1 MSKVRRIYVEKK
13 DAYAVKAKDLKKQF
27 KDYLGIKADNVRVL
41 TRYDME
47 GVSEDTYNKAKV
59 TIFSEPPI
67 DVVYEESFPMNEKE
81 KCFSQEYLP
90 GQFDQRADSA
100 EQCVK
105 LLNEEE
111 TPVIKTAT
119 TYVVE
124 GDVTEEQMQTI
135 RQLFRENPDYVKLLS
150 EPSIPKEERTKLLD
164 TAFGTEAERYLV
176 NFLKLLCERGILG
189 EYSGCCEE
197 FTRRYNVDHNIAT
210 AVVTSAVALTDEQM
224 AALKD
229 KLEKISG
236 KTVTLTQKTDPT
248 VLAGLKVE
256 LEGKQLDGTV
266 KSRLD
271 GLSRKL
277 NELIV

>member
-111 TPVIKTAT
+111 EPVIRTAT
-119 TYVVE
+119 TYVIE
-124 GDVTEEQMQTI
+124 GDITEEQLEAI
-135 RQLFRENPDYVKLLS
+135 KHHCINPVDSRETGMEKPETLVTEFPEPADVKITNTATKATVAVKSISAKKGVENTYVI
-150 EPSIPKEERTKLLD
+150 ETFTGMTDAKEYSVVYADSTAVFTATDNTVAKVDLTK
-164 TAFGTEAERYLV
+164 TEVPAGVKTEV
-176 NFLKLLCERGILG
+176 KAVTKDANNIILG
-189 EYSGCCEE
+189 YFDLTNG
-197 FTRRYNVDHNIAT
+197 N
-210 AVVTSAVALTDEQM
+210 TSNCLLYTSPSPRDC
-224 AALKD
+224 
-229 KLEKISG
+229 S
-236 KTVTLTQKTDPT
+236 
-248 VLAGLKVE
+248 
-256 LEGKQLDGTV
+256 
-266 KSRLD
+266 
-271 GLSRKL
+271 
-277 NELIV
+277 

>member
-1 MSKVRRIYVEKK
+1 MTQIARLYGSSMY
-13 DAYAVKAKDLKKQF
+13 DLAAEEQLT
-27 KDYLGIKADNVRVL
+27 DTVL
-41 TRYDME
+41 
-47 GVSEDTYNKAKV
+47 
-59 TIFSEPPI
+59 
-67 DVVYEESFPMNEKE
+67 
-81 KCFSQEYLP
+81 
-90 GQFDQRADSA
+90 
-100 EQCVK
+100 
-105 LLNEEE
+105 
-111 TPVIKTAT
+111 
-119 TYVVE
+119 
-124 GDVTEEQMQTI
+124 EQMQTI
-135 RQLFRENPDYVKLLS
+135 RQLFRENPDNVKLLS
-150 EPSIPKEERTKLLD
+150 EPSIPKEDRTKLLD

-256 LEGKQLDGTV
+256 LEGRQLDGTV

-271 GLSRKL
+271 DLSRKL